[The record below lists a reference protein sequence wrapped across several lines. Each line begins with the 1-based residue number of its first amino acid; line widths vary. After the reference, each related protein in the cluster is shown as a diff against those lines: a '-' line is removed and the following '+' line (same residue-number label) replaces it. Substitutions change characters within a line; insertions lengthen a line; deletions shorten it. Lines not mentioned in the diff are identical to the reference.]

1 MKIFPTSF
9 LENFSGVGV
18 APREVFPFLGRSEV
32 ERHQREQSA

>member
-18 APREVFPFLGRSEV
+18 VPREVFPFLDHPEV
-32 ERHQREQSA
+32 EQHQREQSA